1 MMCYRHPDRPVG
13 RRCTRCG
20 KPACPDC
27 LEQVTI
33 GSQCHDCIKAARPDI
48 KTRAK
53 YWQASQPA
61 MVTYALIAMNIVVFV
76 GLGLWYD
83 AGGMLA
89 GSVTDAHREFAL
101 NSAFIGGQPV
111 GYELADGTLAISTGN
126 DWYRLVT
133 SGFLHFGLIH
143 IALNM
148 YFLYVLGP
156 QMESQLG
163 RVKFLLLYMASL
175 LGGSA
180 GVVLIDQ
187 GSFTAGA
194 SGAVFGLLG
203 ATAVGIWQRGVNPFS
218 TQIGT
223 LLLINLGLTFFIG
236 GISIGGHVGGLVA
249 GAICGFVTM
258 APAYKAFPAWAR
270 YATPAI
276 VGVASVAVA
285 IIVAR

>member
-1 MMCYRHPDRPVG
+1 
-13 RRCTRCG
+13 
-20 KPACPDC
+20 
-27 LEQVTI
+27 VTV
-33 GSQCHDCIKAARPDI
+33 GSQCRDCIKAARPDI

-53 YWQASQPA
+53 YWQAGQPA
-61 MVTYALIAMNIVVFV
+61 MVTSALIATNVLVFF
-76 GLGLWYD
+76 GLGLWSD
-83 AGGMLA
+83 LGGMLA
-89 GSVTDAHREFAL
+89 GSITDAHREFAL
-101 NSAFIGGQPV
+101 NSIFIGGQPV
-111 GYELADGTLAISTGN
+111 AYELADGTRAISSGN

-156 QMESQLG
+156 QLESQLG
-163 RVKFLLLYMASL
+163 RVKFLMLFMASL

-180 GVVLIDQ
+180 GVVLLDQ
-187 GSFTAGA
+187 GAFTAGA

-203 ATAVGIWQRGVNPFS
+203 AMAVGIWQRGINPFS

-223 LLLINLGLTFFIG
+223 LLLINLGLTFFVG

-249 GAICGFVTM
+249 GAICGFVMM
-258 APAYKAFPAWAR
+258 APAYKAFPAWSR
-270 YATPAI
+270 YATPAV
-276 VGVASVAVA
+276 VGVASIAIA